1 MGSICR
7 PRSQDATLC
16 TTSTS
21 TNRRSATSLPRQ
33 QTGWISNP
41 EEITFFNLSSS
52 DVKKVMVSR
61 RLRASL
67 MTRMSPEEDFS
78 ATQNLRTLTRILDQ
92 RDLVGFLRTLGNGF
106 WPKTGWP
113 LLKGSQNYILLACS
127 ARGRSLAKNLTSSR
141 SSSQFSEERGPAR
154 NWNAAK
160 NAGSIVKSSGNT
172 FRSINDK

>member
-1 MGSICR
+1 M
-7 PRSQDATLC
+7 QATFTRRNSLHDINIDKQKIGYF
-16 TTSTS
+16 TATA
-21 TNRRSATSLPRQ
+21 TNRLDFQ
-33 QTGWISNP
+33 HP

-92 RDLVGFLRTLGNGF
+92 MDLVGFLRTLGNGF

-113 LLKGSQNYILLACS
+113 LLQGSQNDILLACS

>member
-1 MGSICR
+1 M
-7 PRSQDATLC
+7 QATFTRRNSLHDINIDKQKIGYF
-16 TTSTS
+16 TATA
-21 TNRRSATSLPRQ
+21 TNRLDFQ
-33 QTGWISNP
+33 HP
-41 EEITFFNLSSS
+41 EEITIFKLSSS
-52 DVKKVMVSR
+52 DVKKAMASR
-61 RLRASL
+61 PQRASL
-67 MTRMSPEEDFS
+67 TTRTCPEEDFS
-78 ATQNLRTLTRILDQ
+78 ATQNLRTLTRILD
-92 RDLVGFLRTLGNGF
+92 RMDLVGFLRTLGNGF

-113 LLKGSQNYILLACS
+113 LLQGSQNDILHACS